1 MSSWCHEG
9 LFQPE
14 EKLGW
19 NCPLREDNF
28 EWNSDGES
36 EDTYMFQ
43 ADNSDGEDVLVQA
56 DNVVILGFHP
66 YKEIV
71 FLSQS
76 SEIGL
81 AYHLNSSRVQV
92 LGSSSPAN
100 DGAIVE
106 DQDYESSLPY
116 TPCWIDE
123 CPGRFRSWPQTVY

>member
-1 MSSWCHEG
+1 LEA
-9 LFQPE
+9 PAE
-14 EKLGW
+14 EKYDW
-19 NCPLREDNF
+19 SSDDDNIMDTECIDREAWWSKHIGF
-28 EWNSDGES
+28 
-36 EDTYMFQ
+36 
-43 ADNSDGEDVLVQA
+43 
-56 DNVVILGFHP
+56 LGFHP